1 MGFAS
6 ESSGI
11 GTAGR
16 GLSFGF
22 ATRCFSGN
30 MAYDMMVIA
39 RELIL
44 RPWTDCERQAL

>member
-30 MAYDMMVIA
+30 MAYDMMVGFSHVM
-39 RELIL
+39 EIL
-44 RPWTDCERQAL
+44 GLRVNSY